1 MSANTAKVVNDKEL
15 AIAFGKVSKFINPN
29 QRTAMLSNCYGEEGS
44 FFIDL
49 FKSLDTLTDEMPV
62 THGQEGKG
70 KQAVAYLHY
79 FVSNCDWYITEK
91 DIDGGVIQAFG
102 YCVMSNGLEN
112 GRFRYINIT
121 ELLLV
126 GAELDLYFT
135 PKPLDE
141 ILSESGLEMS
151 A

>member
-29 QRTAMLSNCYGEEGS
+29 QRTAMLSNCYGEEGEH
-44 FFIDL
+44 FVNT
-49 FKSLDTLTDEMPV
+49 FKSLGTLIDEMPV

-70 KQAVAYLHY
+70 KKAIAYLHY
-79 FVSNCDWYITEK
+79 FVSNCDWYVTEK
-91 DIDGGVIQAFG
+91 DIEGGVLQAFG
-102 YCVMSNGLEN
+102 YCVVSNSLES

-135 PKPLDE
+135 PKALDE
-141 ILSESGLEMS
+141 ILSEICSEVS